1 MINDLKTAT
10 KMEPQYRIAK
20 KYNSKFILIV
30 GLTIFFLTSFLI
42 KSKANSNLDQTN
54 IEAVNQVPEEHNTQK
69 YIPNKIFASVAKI
82 KDYYKCFR
90 SYNEVESK
98 IQSFYSAVVLDYH
111 GRKYVNS
118 YEAKERD
125 LDDFTENDI
134 KSYIIE
140 VVDKS
145 IEYEEQEYYYLINAI
160 LHYEI
165 RKNDGS
171 VLHQTL
177 PINIAITKDSHKI
190 LAISNQLQANEI
202 NELINEEV
210 KVNIDNKLYYEKGV
224 NDPYVI
230 AIRNMINDHY
240 NSTHNRNIQLED
252 DVDELLSQYSMDYFK
267 SKFMLIAIEDA
278 KYGGKWAT
286 ILFLDKP
293 DMGFFVWVYNGRIKG
308 FGDAKLTKE
317 LLSIIQEDL
326 KSFDKKYGF

>member
-1 MINDLKTAT
+1 MKNQHGTT
-10 KMEPQYRIAK
+10 KKNNYTFVLPVCLTL
-20 KYNSKFILIV
+20 SLI
-30 GLTIFFLTSFLI
+30 TFYFI
-42 KSKANSNLDQTN
+42 KSNANPISTIDTN
-54 IEAVNQVPEEHNTQK
+54 EQFPMEINTQK
-69 YIPNKIFASVAKI
+69 HIPNKILTSVAKI

-90 SYNEVESK
+90 SYNDVEYK

-165 RKNDGS
+165 RKNNGS
-171 VLHQTL
+171 VFNKSF

-190 LAISNQLQANEI
+190 LAISNQLYANKI
-202 NELINEEV
+202 NELINEEF

-240 NSTHNRNIQLED
+240 NSTHNQNIPLD
-252 DVDELLSQYSMDYFK
+252 GDVDELLSQYPMDYFK

-308 FGDAKLTKE
+308 FGDAQLPKE